1 MKSKSLKLHIFAL
14 CSVYF
19 LSGALISLPK
29 PLENSNSLLSLLLAA
44 VISFFFALIII
55 FAFKN
60 KKLKNINRYLLIAF
74 YIIISLGAV
83 LDAAVMFRELL
94 KFVHIIMMPT
104 VSLWLCA
111 LLLIISAF
119 WMTVN
124 KISAVL
130 KFSVFLFA
138 VTSISF
144 AVLFLM
150 SLGQMHFYN
159 LGSLKNIEP
168 PPFLKETLFY
178 ILKIF
183 LPLILLFSFVFNLE
197 EENKKYKYASLG
209 VLTGFVFTI
218 LTVFQIT
225 SVFSESFTAKVQ
237 FPYAAVISTVSAGNI
252 FTRMDFAAYF
262 IFFAVFILRAGT
274 DLKLITLLFKKA
286 GLKTKASMYL
296 TAALALIT
304 AIVALF

>member
-14 CSVYF
+14 CAVYF

-29 PLENSNSLLSLLLAA
+29 PLESSNSLLSLLLAA
-44 VISFFFALIII
+44 VISFFFAFIINL
-55 FAFKN
+55 AFKR
-60 KKLKNINRYLLIAF
+60 LKNKNLSKYPIMAF

-83 LDAAVMFRELL
+83 FDAAVMFRELL

-119 WMTVN
+119 WMTAN

-138 VTSISF
+138 VTFICF

-150 SLGQMHFYN
+150 CFKQMHFYN
-159 LGSLKNIEP
+159 LGPLKNIEP

-183 LPLILLFSFVFNLE
+183 LPLILLFCFVYNLE
-197 EENKKYKYASLG
+197 DENKKYKYGSLG
-209 VLTGFVFTI
+209 VLTGFVFTV

-274 DLKLITLLFKKA
+274 DLKLITLLLKKTGFKQKSA
-286 GLKTKASMYL
+286 LCL

-304 AIVALF
+304 AVVALF